1 MSKLRFAE
9 FAFDE
14 AVLYF
19 RAPHNE
25 PYGDF
30 TTKLDEAEEIMKD
43 ADSYKR
49 PLVFF
54 GFDTFK
60 ACAKLIAR
68 Q

>member
-25 PYGDF
+25 PYGDY
-30 TTKLDEAEEIMKD
+30 TTRRNDTEEIMK
-43 ADSYKR
+43 SLNPYQG